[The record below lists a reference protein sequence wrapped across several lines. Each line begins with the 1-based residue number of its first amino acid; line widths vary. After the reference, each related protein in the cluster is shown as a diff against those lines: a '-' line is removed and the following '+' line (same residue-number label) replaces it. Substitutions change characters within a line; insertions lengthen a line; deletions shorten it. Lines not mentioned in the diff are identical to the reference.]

1 MRHNEAMK
9 MIEKRQKREK
19 YFAEFEKEQAAVNRT
34 NTTLFGEKRTQ
45 NLMRQNEVFRILD
58 TVQARQNDTLIE
70 RRKRLAELLNNELEE
85 HNKLLSHLTESD
97 EQRRDR
103 LISKAKAL
111 RERREMEKKLD
122 TERCNDRLFRDKID
136 ILRQAESR
144 LRVMQVADARFDQ
157 MEAARQKREEEAT
170 EEEYFSQQAEE
181 AYRLACERTRHDMEN
196 IYQRNQQ
203 VRADL
208 AAQVEG
214 NNMRRA
220 MEKEEKKKED
230 EEFYRLLHE
239 ERVAEEQKT
248 LARKTRAREI
258 AKEMQDLQEEL
269 ETARSN
275 EFARL
280 RKEDQ
285 EELERLLA
293 SIAREKEEA
302 LMAKR
307 EKQQKEKAFLDE
319 IKNDAERRKQKESSL
334 DEMWK
339 EANDKEW
346 EKRERVWR
354 EDQAKRDALLHNILV
369 VRRQQVYEKRA
380 RDQAEKARNRAEHQA
395 FLDSLPPDDA
405 VERRKRKMAE
415 MKELQ
420 DYLDMQIGQ
429 RLLIKRQEHLDKLN
443 EVAAQQA
450 LDAKYK
456 DKIAQELENLERAK
470 PERYRNVPLLDP
482 LSKKNYM
489 Q

>member
-1 MRHNEAMK
+1 MK
-9 MIEKRQKREK
+9 AIEKRQKREQF
-19 YFAEFEKEQAAVNRT
+19 FAEFDKQQASANRT
-34 NTTLFGEKRTQ
+34 NNAILGERKNQ
-45 NLMRQNEVFRILD
+45 NLMRQNELFRILD
-58 TVQARQNDTLIE
+58 VVQARRNDTLVE

-97 EQRRDR
+97 EQRRER

-122 TERCNDRLFRDKID
+122 TERCNDRLFREKID
-136 ILRQAESR
+136 VLRQAESR
-144 LRVMQVADARFDQ
+144 LRVMQVADARFEQ
-157 MEAARQKREEEAT
+157 IEAARQKKEEEAK
-170 EEEYFSQQAEE
+170 EEEFFAQQANE
-181 AYRLACERTRHDMEN
+181 AYRLACERTRHDLEN

-214 NNMRRA
+214 NKMRRE

-239 ERVAEEQKT
+239 ERVAEAQKQ
-248 LARKTRAREI
+248 LARKQRAKEI
-258 AKEMQDLQEEL
+258 AKEMQDLQVEL

-275 EFARL
+275 EYARL
-280 RKEDQ
+280 RREDQ

-302 LMAKR
+302 LKAKK

-319 IKNDAERRKQKESSL
+319 VKNDIERRKQKESSL

-346 EKRERVWR
+346 EKREKVWR
-354 EDQAKRDALLHNILV
+354 ADQEKRDALLHSILV

-380 RDQAEKARNRAEHQA
+380 RDQSEQARKRAEHQA

-405 VERRKRKMAE
+405 AERRKRKMIE

-429 RLLIKRQEHLDKLN
+429 RLLAKHQEQMGKLN
-443 EVAAQQA
+443 ELAECQA
-450 LDAKYK
+450 LEAKYK

-482 LSKKNYM
+482 LTKKHYM
-489 Q
+489 